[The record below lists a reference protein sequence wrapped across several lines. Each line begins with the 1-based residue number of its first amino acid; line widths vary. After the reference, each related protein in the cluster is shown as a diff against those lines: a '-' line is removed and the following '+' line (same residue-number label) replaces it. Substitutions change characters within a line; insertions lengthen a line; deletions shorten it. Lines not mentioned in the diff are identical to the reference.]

1 MREISRG
8 VGKKLHDNNKLDALT
23 AFKLEASST
32 AEFVDVLA
40 VASSKSNTNV
50 QMMGESFKMSA
61 SIAGA
66 LGYSIQDVALALG
79 VMANS
84 GIKSGMAGRALRQ
97 TMANLAKGVELS
109 SKNLGTFKYSSMNAN
124 GTAKDLKQ
132 VLDELRDSFSTM
144 TEKERV
150 ANAEV

>member
-1 MREISRG
+1 
-8 VGKKLHDNNKLDALT
+8 
-23 AFKLEASST
+23 
-32 AEFVDVLA
+32 
-40 VASSKSNTNV
+40 
-50 QMMGESFKMSA
+50 MSA